1 MSQLQLW
8 VVIAAPSILALVGIL
23 LNQTGLHRLDG
34 RIDRVE
40 QRLGQRIDQMMD
52 VWNRDVKDV
61 LGMIADHGQRIVRI
75 EEQQRRS
82 GHILR
87 RALQQALGRCDQGEA
102 GPIEKEAVL
111 DNSHS
116 AVEGCGQ
123 RGRIVDQHS

>member
-23 LNQTGLHRLDG
+23 LNQSGLHRLDG

-52 VWNRDVKDV
+52 IWNRDVKDL
-61 LGMIADHGQRIVRI
+61 LGMISDHGQRIVRI

-82 GHILR
+82 
-87 RALQQALGRCDQGEA
+87 
-102 GPIEKEAVL
+102 
-111 DNSHS
+111 
-116 AVEGCGQ
+116 
-123 RGRIVDQHS
+123 

>member
-23 LNQTGLHRLDG
+23 LNQSGLHRLDG

-52 VWNRDVKDV
+52 IWNRDVKDL
-61 LGMIADHGQRIVRI
+61 LGMISDHGQRIVRL

-82 GHILR
+82 
-87 RALQQALGRCDQGEA
+87 
-102 GPIEKEAVL
+102 
-111 DNSHS
+111 
-116 AVEGCGQ
+116 
-123 RGRIVDQHS
+123 